1 MMGGGNN
8 NTISTEVNSSYI
20 TDWNTFS
27 QLTQKERNDSCTI
40 TPWYEIPNGWCSDKG
55 TMSDEHWYAALEY
68 GKQTGADSDTA
79 IQETYDAS
87 FFKIAIHCL
96 CQISRSQKLVWAN
109 TQTRKTL
116 PSISEDLICM

>member
-87 FFKIAIHCL
+87 FFKNRYTL
-96 CQISRSQKLVWAN
+96 PMPNFEISEAGVGQHPN
-109 TQTRKTL
+109 TQN
-116 PSISEDLICM
+116 SAINI